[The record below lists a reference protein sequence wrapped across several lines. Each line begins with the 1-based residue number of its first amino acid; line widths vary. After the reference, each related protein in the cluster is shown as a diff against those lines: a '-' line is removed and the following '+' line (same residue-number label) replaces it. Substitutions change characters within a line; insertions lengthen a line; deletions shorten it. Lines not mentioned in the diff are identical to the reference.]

1 MPLST
6 PRLLPLLRARR
17 CFQLFHFVSIC
28 VRAVYLQEVAH
39 RAHFLAMREA
49 EAQVQRY
56 GSFLRL
62 LLPAK
67 TVRVRGRAR
76 AEPPPSPGP
85 QHLLP

>member
-1 MPLST
+1 M
-6 PRLLPLLRARR
+6 RARR

-28 VRAVYLQEVAH
+28 VRAVYLQEVAR

-49 EAQVQRY
+49 EVEVERY

-67 TVRVRGRAR
+67 TVRMKGAYALTYFRNSIRGGWNRQLALVR
-76 AEPPPSPGP
+76 
-85 QHLLP
+85 LL